1 MPLLIGTSGF
11 RPDFHSSAHPN
22 LFRHQ
27 ASPAPMREPA
37 TRPPCACIDEM
48 PPRSGPFRQ
57 AVRNSQ
63 HFPKNDPIASS
74 HPPKASER
82 LHGRESSVEMASGWN
97 IYLDQFSRSPGRAFA
112 DVALD
117 NLLFVQFQALVALG
131 PSMWAGAPPRLYFGS
146 PPWNFFARAE

>member
-1 MPLLIGTSGF
+1 
-11 RPDFHSSAHPN
+11 
-22 LFRHQ
+22 
-27 ASPAPMREPA
+27 
-37 TRPPCACIDEM
+37 M

-74 HPPKASER
+74 HPTPKASER

-117 NLLFVQFQALVALG
+117 NLPFCSSSRRSSPWGRRCGRGHHQGFILARRHG
-131 PSMWAGAPPRLYFGS
+131 NSGS